1 VSADILVSQRG
12 TRPRL
17 LWVLLALSLAL
28 NLFFIGGVFWL
39 RTEASR
45 MQLPPAERFEMVARQ
60 LTLDPGQR
68 AAFDKFIGAMR
79 MRTRHLHEN
88 NQPLIEELWAE
99 LAKPK
104 PDDALID
111 HNLDE
116 AANNRHAYQVD
127 TSRALRA
134 FLAVLSDQQRQTFVE
149 LAKNRQNRDVP
160 PLLRQLVP

>member
-1 VSADILVSQRG
+1 
-12 TRPRL
+12 
-17 LWVLLALSLAL
+17 
-28 NLFFIGGVFWL
+28 
-39 RTEASR
+39 
-45 MQLPPAERFEMVARQ
+45 
-60 LTLDPGQR
+60 
-68 AAFDKFIGAMR
+68 MR
-79 MRTRHLHEN
+79 SRHLRES
-88 NQPLIEELWAE
+88 NQPLIEETWVE

-134 FLAVLSDQQRQTFVE
+134 FLAVLSDQQRETFVD